1 MKRKNVKTLT
11 QKRLHSLI
19 CSKKGAM
26 DHVKVRR
33 VLQTEINFFYI
44 IITSIL

>member
-1 MKRKNVKTLT
+1 MKRENVKLLT

-26 DHVKVRR
+26 GHVKVRR
-33 VLQTEINFFYI
+33 VLQTEIIFFYI